1 MSSRNSKHTKH
12 AKETGAPGAVSQ
24 SVMLWSAVI
33 ALTALRLSVATSGAM
48 TEREAFLSVCAAHPA
63 GGYVEGPAGVPL
75 LISFL
80 QLLGGSGVFVLRWI
94 APISA
99 LLLSWCVWWIGRRV
113 APHRPAAA
121 LWMVLGVNL
130 LPTVNLASL
139 VMDGAMVTAS
149 MILLTLVAG
158 WHAATSKGRSGSVCV
173 SGRSTLQVWAL
184 FGVMLAVTTL
194 FYQPV
199 GWLLPAALA
208 YRFVREGFR
217 TIPWRGGVA
226 SLALLAL
233 GWVLPLSWNAKHDW
247 IQWSSV
253 AASFDSIQLGSYRLS
268 LGVFVV
274 LAALLVP
281 FLVSL
286 AYRGKGW
293 RWAVLLLALGFS
305 AVSALLLVA
314 PALIPAGFLSPQGVQ
329 GVGHLAA
336 SVISLRDARPD
347 ARGEKSFLIA
357 SSPGLASLLGER
369 IRIEYPERPGAPSVF
384 VAESP
389 SLNSSYALWPG
400 YPDAVGAGIKD
411 TLYTQEKTT
420 SPFLGRNALYITT
433 EAKGELPQ
441 TITGA
446 FGAVGLLKEIPLT
459 INGRE
464 VPVRIYQ
471 CEEYRTLSL

>member
-1 MSSRNSKHTKH
+1 MNSKNSKRSG
-12 AKETGAPGAVSQ
+12 GAAAISQ
-24 SVMLWSAVI
+24 TVMLWTAVI
-33 ALTALRLSVATSGAM
+33 ALTALRLSVATGGAM
-48 TEREAFLSVCAAHPA
+48 TESEAFLSVCATHPA

-80 QLLGGSGVFVLRWI
+80 QLLGGSGLIVLRWI
-94 APISA
+94 APISV

-113 APHRPAAA
+113 APHRPAVA
-121 LWMVLGVNL
+121 LWVVLGVNL

-149 MILLTLVAG
+149 LIVLTIVAG
-158 WHAATSKGRSGSVCV
+158 WHAAASKGGGGS
-173 SGRSTLQVWAL
+173 STFRAWAL
-184 FGVMLAVTTL
+184 FGVALAVTTL
-194 FYQPV
+194 FYQPT
-199 GWLLPAALA
+199 GWLLPAAVA
-208 YRFVREGFR
+208 YCFVRQGFR
-217 TIPWRGGVA
+217 TIPWRGVTAALG
-226 SLALLAL
+226 LLAL
-233 GWVLPLSWNAKHDW
+233 GWVLPLSWNAGHDW

-253 AASFDSIQLGSYRLS
+253 ATSFDSVQLGSHLLS
-268 LGVFVV
+268 LGVLVV
-274 LAALLVP
+274 VTALLVP

-286 AYRGKGW
+286 AYRGQGW
-293 RWAVLLLALGFS
+293 RWAVLLLALALSG
-305 AVSALLLVA
+305 VSALLLVA
-314 PALIPAGFLSPQGVQ
+314 PTLIPPGFLSPQGVQ
-329 GVGHLAA
+329 GVDKLAA
-336 SVISLRDARPD
+336 SVVTLRTARQDAQ
-347 ARGEKSFLIA
+347 GEKLFLIA
-357 SSPGLASLLGER
+357 STPGLASLLGER

-389 SLNSSYALWPG
+389 SMNSSYSLWPG

-433 EAKGELPQ
+433 ESKEELPQ

-446 FGAVGLLKEIPLT
+446 FGAVGLLQEIVLK

-471 CEEYRTLSL
+471 CEDYRTLSL